1 MIRVLISDDHA
12 VLRHGLRLILQSAP
26 DITVVGEAG
35 TGTDAVAL
43 AIVLTPDVVLM
54 DLDLPDMS
62 GIEATQRIRA
72 ACPETRVLILT
83 VSDRKADFL
92 GALKAGARGY
102 LLKSMDSREVLAAI
116 RRVAEGEAVLPPK
129 LAARLLDELA
139 EPLQP
144 APIAE
149 GLTEREL
156 EVLACLSQGLGNKEI
171 ATALNISEN
180 TVKTHVR
187 SILAKLGVRSRT
199 EAAAHA
205 LRGGLVGDN

>member
-72 ACPETRVLILT
+72 ASPETRVLILT

-171 ATALNISEN
+171 ATALNITEN

-205 LRGGLVGDN
+205 LRGGLVADS

>member
-62 GIEATQRIRA
+62 GAEATQRIRA

-156 EVLACLSQGLGNKEI
+156 EVLASLAQGLGNKEI
-171 ATALNISEN
+171 ASALNITEN

-205 LRGGLVGDN
+205 LRGGLVADS

>member
-26 DITVVGEAG
+26 DITVIGETG
-35 TGTDAVAL
+35 TGADAVAQ
-43 AIVLTPDVVLM
+43 AIALTPDVVLM

-205 LRGGLVGDN
+205 LRGGLVADS

>member
-26 DITVVGEAG
+26 DITVIGETG
-35 TGTDAVAL
+35 TGADAVAQAVAL
-43 AIVLTPDVVLM
+43 APDVVLM

-72 ACPETRVLILT
+72 SSPETRVLILT

-102 LLKSMDSREVLAAI
+102 LLKSMESREVLAAI

-129 LAARLLDELA
+129 LAARLLDDLV
-139 EPLQP
+139 EPASP

-149 GLTEREL
+149 ELTEREL
-156 EVLACLSQGLGNKEI
+156 EVLNHLAQGLGNKEI

-205 LRGGLVGDN
+205 LRGGLVADS

>member
-1 MIRVLISDDHA
+1 MIRVLIADDHA
-12 VLRHGLRLILQSAP
+12 VLRHGLRLILQSTP
-26 DITVVGEAG
+26 DITVIGEAG
-35 TGTDAVAL
+35 TGADAVAQAIAL
-43 AIVLTPDVVLM
+43 APDVVLM
-54 DLDLPDMS
+54 DLDLPDIS

-102 LLKSMDSREVLAAI
+102 LLKSMDSREVLAGI

-139 EPLQP
+139 EPAQP
-144 APIAE
+144 EPIVE

-156 EVLACLSQGLGNKEI
+156 EVLACLAQGLGNKEI

-205 LRGGLVGDN
+205 LRGGLVADS

>member
-72 ACPETRVLILT
+72 ASPETRVLILT

-139 EPLQP
+139 EPAPP
-144 APIAE
+144 APNADD
-149 GLTEREL
+149 LTEREL

-205 LRGGLVGDN
+205 LRGGLVADS

>member
-26 DITVVGEAG
+26 DITVIGEAG
-35 TGTDAVAL
+35 TGADAVAQ
-43 AIVLTPDVVLM
+43 AITLTPDVVLM

-102 LLKSMDSREVLAAI
+102 LLKSMDSREVLAAN
-116 RRVAEGEAVLPPK
+116 PPCG
-129 LAARLLDELA
+129 R
-139 EPLQP
+139 
-144 APIAE
+144 
-149 GLTEREL
+149 GR
-156 EVLACLSQGLGNKEI
+156 G
-171 ATALNISEN
+171 
-180 TVKTHVR
+180 R
-187 SILAKLGVRSRT
+187 
-199 EAAAHA
+199 AAAQTGRAAAGRARRAPAACAHCRRA
-205 LRGGLVGDN
+205 

>member
-26 DITVVGEAG
+26 DIAVIGEAG
-35 TGTDAVAL
+35 TGADAVAQAIAL
-43 AIVLTPDVVLM
+43 APDVVLM
-54 DLDLPDMS
+54 DLDLPDIS

-72 ACPETRVLILT
+72 ASSDTRVLILT
-83 VSDRKADFL
+83 VSDRKADFI

-116 RRVAEGEAVLPPK
+116 RRVADGEAVLPPR
-129 LAARLLDELA
+129 LATRLLDEIA
-139 EPLQP
+139 EPVQP
-144 APIAE
+144 EPSPE
-149 GLTEREL
+149 ELTEREL
-156 EVLACLSQGLGNKEI
+156 EVLNQLAQGLGNKEI

-205 LRGGLVGDN
+205 LRGGLVTDS

>member
-26 DITVVGEAG
+26 DITVIGEAG
-35 TGTDAVAL
+35 TGVDAVAQ
-43 AIVLTPDVVLM
+43 AVALTPDVVLM
-54 DLDLPDMS
+54 DLDLPDIS

-116 RRVAEGEAVLPPK
+116 RRVAGGEAVLPPK

-139 EPLQP
+139 EPAPSAP
-144 APIAE
+144 AAE
-149 GLTEREL
+149 DLTEREL
-156 EVLACLSQGLGNKEI
+156 EVLTCLAQGLGNKEI
-171 ATALNISEN
+171 ATALNITEN

-205 LRGGLVGDN
+205 LRGGLVADS

>member
-26 DITVVGEAG
+26 DITVIGEAG
-35 TGTDAVAL
+35 TGVDAVAQ
-43 AIVLTPDVVLM
+43 AVALTPDVVLM

-116 RRVAEGEAVLPPK
+116 RRVAGGEAVLPPK

-139 EPLQP
+139 EP
-144 APIAE
+144 APSAPVAE
-149 GLTEREL
+149 DLTEREL
-156 EVLACLSQGLGNKEI
+156 EVLACLAQGLGNKEI
-171 ATALNISEN
+171 ATALNIAEN

-205 LRGGLVGDN
+205 LRGGLVAGS

>member
-1 MIRVLISDDHA
+1 MIRILISDDHA

-26 DITVVGEAG
+26 DITVIGETG
-35 TGTDAVAL
+35 TGADAVTQ
-43 AIVLTPDVVLM
+43 AIALTPDVVLM

-83 VSDRKADFL
+83 VSDRKSDFL

-102 LLKSMDSREVLAAI
+102 LLKSMESREVLDAI

-129 LAARLLDELA
+129 LAARLLDDLA
-139 EPLQP
+139 EPAP
-144 APIAE
+144 SAPIAE
-149 GLTEREL
+149 ELTEREL
-156 EVLACLSQGLGNKEI
+156 EVLNQLAQGLGNKEI

-199 EAAAHA
+199 EAATHA
-205 LRGGLVGDN
+205 LRGGMVSNN

>member
-26 DITVVGEAG
+26 DIIVVGEAG
-35 TGTDAVAL
+35 TGGDAVAQ
-43 AIVLTPDVVLM
+43 AIALSPDVVLM
-54 DLDLPDMS
+54 DLDMPDFS
-62 GIEATQRIRA
+62 GIEATQRIRIA
-72 ACPETRVLILT
+72 SPETRVLILT
-83 VSDRKADFL
+83 VSDRKTDFI

-116 RRVAEGEAVLPPK
+116 RRVADGEAVLPPK
-129 LAARLLDELA
+129 LATRLLDEIA
-139 EPLQP
+139 EPTLPDP
-144 APIAE
+144 APDE
-149 GLTEREL
+149 LTEREL
-156 EVLACLSQGLGNKEI
+156 DVLTQLAQGLGNKEI
-171 ATALNISEN
+171 AAVLNISEN

-205 LRGGLVGDN
+205 LRGGLVSDG

>member
-26 DITVVGEAG
+26 DITVIGEAG

-83 VSDRKADFL
+83 VSDRKVDFL

-171 ATALNISEN
+171 ATALNITEN

-205 LRGGLVGDN
+205 LRGGLVADS

>member
-1 MIRVLISDDHA
+1 MIRVLIADDHA
-12 VLRHGLRLILQSAP
+12 VLRHGLRLILQSTA
-26 DITVVGEAG
+26 DISVVGEAD
-35 TGTDAVAL
+35 TGADAVARAL
-43 AIVLTPDVVLM
+43 ALAPDVVLM
-54 DLDLPDMS
+54 DLELPDIS

-72 ACPETRVLILT
+72 GSPETRVLILT

-102 LLKSMDSREVLAAI
+102 LLKSMDSREVLAGI

-129 LAARLLDELA
+129 LAARLLDEIA
-139 EPLQP
+139 EPAQP
-144 APIAE
+144 EPSVE
-149 GLTEREL
+149 ELTDREL
-156 EVLACLSQGLGNKEI
+156 EVLNLLAQGLGNKEI

-205 LRGGLVGDN
+205 LRGGMVSNN